1 MKGIINRERE
11 NEWPVCYLFPLS
23 AILVPMDT
31 NDTLILA
38 PLAGYTDK
46 AFREICSRFGSDSAV
61 SEMVSAEGLAR
72 GGEKTILL
80 MDRYDGEKKLTV
92 QLFAPSADPVERA
105 LPILKESG
113 VESIDINC
121 GCPVPKVVKTGA
133 GSALMREPEKMGRIV
148 RLLKDN
154 LPVKVSVKFRLGWDN
169 DSINYLSFAHTAVD
183 SGADAL
189 TLHARTR
196 AQGYEGKARKEAFGI
211 LSKEFKEAGIA
222 LYASGD
228 MFTPEDAV
236 EAVEKYGMTG
246 VMFARG
252 AIGNPFIFRETRQ
265 FLETGDYTLPSV
277 VERVGTA
284 LDHYDLMVRYYG
296 EKIASHG
303 MRKHALAYVKGIRG
317 ASECK
322 AALSSAVTRE
332 DYEKAFSLIM

>member
-1 MKGIINRERE
+1 MNG
-11 NEWPVCYLFPLS
+11 PVCYLFPLS
-23 AILVPMDT
+23 DKLFPMDR

-46 AFREICSRFGSDSAV
+46 AFREICSRFGSESAV

-80 MDRYDGEKKLTV
+80 MERYDGEKKLTV

-113 VESIDINC
+113 IESIDINC

-133 GSALMREPEKMGRIV
+133 GSALMREPEKMAQIV

-169 DSINYLSFAHTAVD
+169 DSINYLSFAHTAVE

-211 LSKEFKEAGIA
+211 LSKEFRGSDIA

-228 MFTPEDAV
+228 IFTPEDAA

-252 AIGNPFIFRETRQ
+252 AIGNPFIFRETRE
-265 FLETGDYTLPSV
+265 FLEKGSYTLPST
-277 VERVGTA
+277 EEKVGVA
-284 LDHYDLMVRYYG
+284 LAHYDLMVRYYG
-296 EKIASHG
+296 ERTASHG
-303 MRKHALAYVKGIRG
+303 MRKHALSYVRGIRG
-317 ASECK
+317 ASGCK
-322 AALSSAVTRE
+322 AALSTAVTRE
-332 DYEKAFSLIM
+332 DYEKAFALIM

>member
-23 AILVPMDT
+23 DMLVPMDI

-169 DSINYLSFAHTAVD
+169 DSMNYLSFAHTAVD
-183 SGADAL
+183 NGADAL

-265 FLETGDYTLPSV
+265 FLETGDYTLPSAGEKV
-277 VERVGTA
+277 RAA

-322 AALSSAVTRE
+322 AALSTAVTRE
-332 DYEKAFSLIM
+332 DYEKAFSLLM